1 MLLDHH
7 GHRVSYKTILLYL
20 LHYPIHEYRKSSQ
33 PQVRVRHELRV
44 GGGSSTVGGQA
55 DPAAVQAPR
64 PHTIS
69 NAGRHRSSHQESSD
83 VRKAELYVTSS

>member
-1 MLLDHH
+1 MND
-7 GHRVSYKTILLYL
+7 GVSLRQTLKIT
-20 LHYPIHEYRKSSQ
+20 RFKSSL

-44 GGGSSTVGGQA
+44 GGGAPSAGGPA